1 MTNIA
6 KVVLSSFIVIAFIV
20 VFAVTVYQYNQ
31 KTDELTINNQ
41 TLAEENEA
49 LKEEMN
55 ELENELE
62 KNIESDSNEAT
73 AEEIKT
79 QREILHENI
88 DKTIEQFLTAR
99 YVINDETKDKR
110 YERAEEVST
119 ENAMNRYFEE
129 ALKSITPKTEISE
142 YSDIDDYKSYIALE
156 DVNTSRTYALASATQ
171 VTSQEESG
179 SENITNFLFEFE
191 LILENGDWKVDEVNV
206 KDISLYSN

>member
-119 ENAMNRYFEE
+119 ENAMERYFEE
-129 ALKSITPKTEISE
+129 ALQSVTPETEISE